1 MFVMMI
7 CRIKFL
13 FMPRGWTAFLTV
25 HALLDTVRQKD
36 ISQFLPNSI
45 SMRALTSPID
55 TLPSPFTSQ

>member
-36 ISQFLPNSI
+36 VSQFLLS
-45 SMRALTSPID
+45 SMLMSSVTSPID

>member
-36 ISQFLPNSI
+36 VSQFLPNSI